1 VLAVEGLRKAYDDVV
16 ALDGVDLEAAPGQIV
31 GLLGANG
38 AGKTTL
44 VSIVAGLRKAD
55 AGRVR
60 VGDVD
65 ALAQP
70 HRARELLG
78 IAPQETGVYPT
89 ATARENLAY
98 FGRLAGLRGKLL
110 DQRVDEAAEAL
121 ELHDLLD
128 REAQTLSGGE
138 QRRVHTAMAIVKRPP
153 LVLLDEP
160 TVGAD
165 VSTRAQLLVS
175 VRTLAAEGAAVVYS
189 THYLPEIEIL
199 DADVT
204 ILDRGRVIARGKAS
218 ALVDEHDADNLDD
231 VFLELTGHAID
242 EADDEEGH
250 VA

>member
-1 VLAVEGLRKAYDDVV
+1 MLAVGGLRKSYGDVV
-16 ALDGVDLEAAPGQIV
+16 ALDGVDLDAGPGQIV

-44 VSIVAGLRKAD
+44 VSIVAGLRRAD
-55 AGRVR
+55 GGTVR
-60 VGDVD
+60 VGEID
-65 ALAQP
+65 ALTDP
-70 HRARELLG
+70 YRARELLG

-89 ATARENLAY
+89 MTARENLAY
-98 FGRLAGLRGKLL
+98 FGRLAGLRGTLL

-121 ELHDLLD
+121 DLHALLD

-165 VSTRAQLLVS
+165 VSTRAQLLLS
-175 VRTLAAEGAAVVYS
+175 VRTLAAEGTAVVYS

-204 ILDRGRVIARGKAS
+204 ILDHGRVVGRGKAS
-218 ALVDEHDADNLDD
+218 ALMEEHRADTFDE
-231 VFLELTGHAID
+231 VFLRVTGHSID
-242 EADDEEGH
+242 AEDDTG
-250 VA
+250 A